1 MEKILSLDGSAE
13 KKITITASC
22 FMGLSHIVHLKDY
35 VKGMFFALTEVLFIV
50 FSPVI
55 VSKIISL
62 ITLGSPQPDLPIKQ
76 RSNSI
81 FMLIDGIL
89 ILAVIA
95 LFIVIYVISVK
106 ALRNVIENM
115 RKNPILLKASLS
127 ASFSKAFPIAG
138 LAPSFILLL
147 VFVVVPLVFHLCS
160 IYKLFSACTYSA

>member
-1 MEKILSLDGSAE
+1 MGKIVSLDGSVE
-13 KKITITASC
+13 KKITMTASF

-55 VSKIISL
+55 IIKIINL

-89 ILAVIA
+89 ILAVIT

-106 ALRNVIENM
+106 SAQERYRELC
-115 RKNPILLKASLS
+115 RKKSYTSQKASLS

-147 VFVVVPLVFHLCS
+147 VFVVVPLVFS
-160 IYKLFSACTYSA
+160 ICVAFTNYS